1 MTGKTAMKRM
11 RTKKM
16 TRKTEKIRSNVKTRN
31 SERPIPMFRTRMAAR
46 VATSTKMV
54 IPKIMAVDRT
64 IGRSM

>member
-1 MTGKTAMKRM
+1 M

-31 SERPIPMFRTRMAAR
+31 SERLIPMFRTRMAAR

>member
-1 MTGKTAMKRM
+1 MKRM